1 MQSRL
6 YNLFQLEPIETR
18 SDPVF
23 TDFLDRYQM
32 YIEYRQRYDFLFDWR
47 RPEENDIVKYL
58 ERNPHEVVTYMPK
71 IEAIRE
77 ERATKIKDFTENY
90 FYPAIDRLVE
100 CDYIKNRKIDKEG
113 LKYELKFKKK

>member
-23 TDFLDRYQM
+23 TDFLDRYQL
-32 YIEYRQRYDFLFDWR
+32 YIEYRQQYDSLFDWK
-47 RPEENDIVKYL
+47 RPEENDILKYL
-58 ERNPHEVVTYMPK
+58 ERKPNETETYIPK

-77 ERATKIKDFTENY
+77 ERANKIEEFTKNH
-90 FYPAIDRLVE
+90 FYPAIDKLLACE
-100 CDYIKNRKIDKEG
+100 YIKNRKVDKVG
-113 LKYELKFKKK
+113 LEYELKFKKK